1 MTSIRRR
8 LLVWLLPPLILAALA
23 ADAITFFKAREEM
36 LELLAEMLEASATA
50 AATALAGAGPT
61 AVSPGAVRAIRIW
74 GADGRLLLH
83 AGAPSPPAATAPGAA
98 TVRWEGRD
106 WRVLV
111 LERDGRTIQAAEP
124 LAPWERRS
132 TMAAIEVITP
142 FSVAA
147 VPLFAVLIWFG
158 VGRGLQPLTA
168 ITAALGTRA
177 AGSLQPMPEAGL
189 PVEVQPLVRA
199 LNELLRRLAAA
210 LERQRQFVADAAH
223 GLRTPLTAVQLQ
235 LENLDRARTPE
246 DRAAAIEQLKAGVP
260 RAVALVQQLLVMA
273 RLAPDEAAKRPAA
286 PVALEPLV
294 KDVLMDLHALAD
306 RRGIDLGLAH
316 AEPLAVTGD
325 GESLQIMLGNLVE
338 NALRYTPPGGV
349 VDVRLFEA
357 GGAAVIEVLDTGPGI
372 PAAERERVFGRFQRG
387 AGVTVPGSGL
397 GLAIVA
403 EVVRQHRGTVAL
415 EDRAGGR
422 GLRVTVRLPLDG
434 GAG

>member
-36 LELLAEMLEASATA
+36 LELLDEMLEASASA
-50 AATALAGAGPT
+50 AAVALAGAGPT

-74 GADGRLLLH
+74 SADGRLLLH
-83 AGAPSPPAATAPGAA
+83 AGAPSPPAASAPGAA
-98 TVRWEGRD
+98 TIRWEGRE

-124 LAPWERRS
+124 LEPWERRS
-132 TMAAIEVITP
+132 TAAAIEVITP

-168 ITAALGTRA
+168 ITAALGTRE
-177 AGSLQPMPEAGL
+177 AGSLQPMPETGL
-189 PVEVQPLVRA
+189 PAEVQPLVRA
-199 LNELLRRLAAA
+199 LNDLLRRLAAA
-210 LERQRQFVADAAH
+210 LESQRRFVADAAH

-260 RAVALVQQLLVMA
+260 RAAALVQQLLVMA

-294 KDVLMDLHALAD
+294 KGVLVDLHALAE
-306 RRGIDLGLAH
+306 RRSIDLGLAH
-316 AEPLAVTGD
+316 VEPLAVAGD
-325 GESLQIMLGNLVE
+325 GESLRIMLANLVD

-349 VDVRLFEA
+349 VDVRLFRT
-357 GGAAVIEVLDTGPGI
+357 GGEAVIEVVDTGPGI

-415 EDRAGGR
+415 GDGEGGR
-422 GLRVTVRLPLDG
+422 GLRVRVRLPLEG